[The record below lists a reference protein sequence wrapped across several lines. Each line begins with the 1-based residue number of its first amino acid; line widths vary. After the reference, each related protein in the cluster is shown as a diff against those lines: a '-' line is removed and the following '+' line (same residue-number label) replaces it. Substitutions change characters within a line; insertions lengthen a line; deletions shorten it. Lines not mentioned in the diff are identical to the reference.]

1 MNKFQKYQKE
11 YLIEA
16 NPHTQIYF
24 YNFQK
29 LNQIYKRNYPGS
41 KEIKENKITEPKKNK
56 EKNRKYFFK
65 LSLSFSNISYL
76 YYNHIKIKVYAK
88 T

>member
-1 MNKFQKYQKE
+1 MQTSMNKFQKYQKE

-29 LNQIYKRNYPGS
+29 LNQIYKRNYPGDQ
-41 KEIKENKITEPKKNK
+41 KKLK
-56 EKNRKYFFK
+56 
-65 LSLSFSNISYL
+65 
-76 YYNHIKIKVYAK
+76 KIKLLNQKKINKK
-88 T
+88 TGSIFLNYL